1 MEKINN
7 NGFVRTTAIN
17 KILAMKKRKKIV
29 QGGTSA
35 HYSPDGN

>member
-7 NGFVRTTAIN
+7 NNFVRTIAIN
-17 KILAMKKRKKIV
+17 KILAMTKRKKII

-35 HYSPDGN
+35 YYSPGW